1 MAKRE
6 RLARLE
12 EVSNGE
18 DFHREAV
25 GILPVRCVSC
35 GPCSAFLGLFA
46 ATALC
51 VRNVSGVVR
60 GKTLP
65 GTWRF
70 VFVRS
75 FPFACTVSLDAA
87 KALLYPHFI
96 PLFFASSSSLHRRK
110 CFSLAPRCFPGA
122 AETQEKAK
130 GSTSF
135 LASCCIDWIQ
145 TWGEGWRVGKVETD
159 LAPSVNPRRG
169 CGHDVVRFAAPAP
182 PVICPPS
189 SFPVPFSARSF
200 TVTGSASG

>member
-35 GPCSAFLGLFA
+35 GPCSAFLGFFA

-75 FPFACTVSLDAA
+75 FPSACTVSLDAA

-96 PLFFASSSSLHRRK
+96 PLFFASSSSLHRSRNVLSPRSEAV
-110 CFSLAPRCFPGA
+110 FSRRRRRL
-122 AETQEKAK
+122 QEKAK
-130 GSTSF
+130 GSHEF
-135 LASCCIDWIQ
+135 FELSCRHLDWIPDG
-145 TWGEGWRVGKVETD
+145 GEGRRVGKVEID
-159 LAPSVNPRRG
+159 HGLYGQSRG
-169 CGHDVVRFAAPAP
+169 ECRGHDVDAFCRAG
-182 PVICPPS
+182 S
-189 SFPVPFSARSF
+189 SRDLSSE
-200 TVTGSASG
+200 